1 MANKVY
7 IVKYSYSGME
17 TEGMVVEE
25 PSSIIVAKS
34 KSHAVWI
41 YHTINFPDNFK
52 TFEEHDKWEYREGGW
67 GLNGMEINI
76 NPSSYWFIDV
86 YPNSNTDLKLQKQNI
101 YIYGK

>member
-1 MANKVY
+1 MGFSDPVD
-7 IVKYSYSGME
+7 
-17 TEGMVVEE
+17 
-25 PSSIIVAKS
+25 KS
-34 KSHAVWI
+34 FLGFSFCM
-41 YHTINFPDNFK
+41 Y
-52 TFEEHDKWEYREGGW
+52 FEEHDKWEYREGGW

>member
-1 MANKVY
+1 MTNKVY

-17 TEGMVVEE
+17 TEGMVVEN

-41 YHTINFPDNFK
+41 YNTINFPNNFE
-52 TFEEHDKWEYREGGW
+52 TFEEHDKWKYREGGW
-67 GLNGMEINI
+67 GLSCKEVNI
-76 NPSSYWFIDV
+76 KTSEDWFIDV
-86 YPNSNTDLKLQKQNI
+86 YPNSNTDLKLQKKNI